1 MSVEKFIIYIYI
13 FIDDFLKNNN
23 LSKIRNGGPAP
34 KLSDAEVITVEIA
47 GEFLGYGSD
56 KTIYDYF
63 KLHWNELFPQLEC
76 RTTFGRQAANL
87 CYLKKLIYSNI
98 VQQIQLSNNDV
109 FICDGLPIPTCN
121 PKRVSRK
128 NPFWIDG
135 KFSYCAAKDK
145 KYFGFKS
152 HLVATREGLI
162 IDFAIAAANIDER
175 DILPEITE
183 KLSGILIADKGLIRP
198 SLKEELMKHNLD
210 LQTPLRSNMK
220 DPRPKKLVAEMM
232 NIRRNIETVNAQL
245 VERFHI
251 QAIRAKDL
259 WHLASKILRKILA
272 HSFAFMLAGS
282 LEFDGI
288 LSR

>member
-1 MSVEKFIIYIYI
+1 
-13 FIDDFLKNNN
+13 
-23 LSKIRNGGPAP
+23 
-34 KLSDAEVITVEIA
+34 
-47 GEFLGYGSD
+47 
-56 KTIYDYF
+56 
-63 KLHWNELFPQLEC
+63 
-76 RTTFGRQAANL
+76 
-87 CYLKKLIYSNI
+87 
-98 VQQIQLSNNDV
+98 
-109 FICDGLPIPTCN
+109 
-121 PKRVSRK
+121 
-128 NPFWIDG
+128 
-135 KFSYCAAKDK
+135 
-145 KYFGFKS
+145 
-152 HLVATREGLI
+152 
-162 IDFAIAAANIDER
+162 
-175 DILPEITE
+175 LPEITE

-220 DPRPKKLVAEMM
+220 DPIPKKLVAEMM

-272 HSFAFMLAGS
+272 HSLAFMIAGS